1 MSRSPPAGNGAFG
14 FCLDCVCLLTPETRP
29 LPHRLLTA
37 KFAWWLAGEGGRSC
51 AALSRT
57 KHAER
62 SSPHFM
68 GCAKPP
74 QSPTKP
80 PFAPTKP
87 PPARPDRVRNKTP
100 IPASCGSL
108 CKTQHPCKS
117 PPLRSAREHLQNP
130 ICSVTRSNP
139 SPTREERT
147 TARHE
152 STPRRPARRGK
163 LACADPAT
171 LNQDVVL
178 GGLAPSSPKPARA
191 KASRMYGVRSGAH
204 RTRPG
209 EPWHQ
214 PAAGLGE
221 DPDQIMALPCAG

>member
-1 MSRSPPAGNGAFG
+1 MSRSPPAGNRAFG
-14 FCLDCVCLLTPETRP
+14 FCLDCVCLLTPETHP
-29 LPHRLLTA
+29 LPPIEFDDRVCPA
-37 KFAWWLAGEGGRSC
+37 AYWRNGRSC

-87 PPARPDRVRNKTP
+87 PLARPNRVRNKTP

-117 PPLRSAREHLQNP
+117 PPLRSARERLQNP

-139 SPTREERT
+139 SPTGEERT
-147 TARHE
+147 AARHE
-152 STPRRPARRGK
+152 STPRSRRGAARLESDHHYERPRANTGCEARSAISHRPARQDPVA
-163 LACADPAT
+163 LARK
-171 LNQDVVL
+171 
-178 GGLAPSSPKPARA
+178 APLLRRA
-191 KASRMYGVRSGAH
+191 AH
-204 RTRPG
+204 RSRRSRGRDHGRAPG
-209 EPWHQ
+209 TE
-214 PAAGLGE
+214 AGPGH
-221 DPDQIMALPCAG
+221 PR